1 MSGKNSREGVASA
14 NQEPEKEYPKQTA
27 NLEGT
32 QGK

>member
-1 MSGKNSREGVASA
+1 MSGENSREGVASA
-14 NQEPEKEYPKQTA
+14 NQEPEKEYLKQTA